1 MNKHLSILLL
11 ALCLAAGTACAGDA
25 VVSFKPDTVRVL
37 RNPLCG
43 WVMYVG
49 RGWDADFWQKEGYDA
64 MSVGDSTVRVSD
76 YANTCYIRTSWSSME
91 PEEGKYFWLDPSS
104 KLNRLLKSATDRG
117 MKLAFR
123 IVVDSRDQGQNTPLY
138 VKEAGAKGFQDPGNP
153 KNWSPYPDDPVFQE
167 KYAKFLKALATEFN
181 DPDKVDFIDAFGLGK
196 WGEAHGLVY
205 GDYGKK
211 ELEGV
216 SPVALGDGPKW
227 TSSNPPESMFSVYST
242 SPVGIL
248 GAMVRT
254 TDVEAILGIDCNVT
268 DFYAARPYPVHL
280 YYNPYMENKTVTYTV
295 SGEGPVDLFD
305 IISRKYLAENASG
318 TAKVTLPADNA
329 AVIVEVPAG
338 TDIVKSGDRLVD
350 KSDNNKII
358 SYR

>member
-1 MNKHLSILLL
+1 MKKILRQ
-11 ALCLAAGTACAGDA
+11 A
-25 VVSFKPDTVRVL
+25 PDFYTFR
-37 RNPLCG
+37 P
-43 WVMYVG
+43 
-49 RGWDADFWQKEGYDA
+49 
-64 MSVGDSTVRVSD
+64 
-76 YANTCYIRTSWSSME
+76 TS
-91 PEEGKYFWLDPSS
+91 
-104 KLNRLLKSATDRG
+104 
-117 MKLAFR
+117 R
-123 IVVDSRDQGQNTPLY
+123 IVDMSFARLSVPIS
-138 VKEAGAKGFQDPGNP
+138 
-153 KNWSPYPDDPVFQE
+153 
-167 KYAKFLKALATEFN
+167 
-181 DPDKVDFIDAFGLGK
+181 
-196 WGEAHGLVY
+196 
-205 GDYGKK
+205 
-211 ELEGV
+211 V
-216 SPVALGDGPKW
+216 SGRR
-227 TSSNPPESMFSVYST
+227 SMPESMFSVYST

-280 YYNPYMENKTVTYTV
+280 YYNPYKENKTVTYTV

>member
-1 MNKHLSILLL
+1 MKDLTDNNIAYEGLRKH
-11 ALCLAAGTACAGDA
+11 D
-25 VVSFKPDTVRVL
+25 
-37 RNPLCG
+37 
-43 WVMYVG
+43 
-49 RGWDADFWQKEGYDA
+49 
-64 MSVGDSTVRVSD
+64 
-76 YANTCYIRTSWSSME
+76 
-91 PEEGKYFWLDPSS
+91 
-104 KLNRLLKSATDRG
+104 
-117 MKLAFR
+117 
-123 IVVDSRDQGQNTPLY
+123 
-138 VKEAGAKGFQDPGNP
+138 
-153 KNWSPYPDDPVFQE
+153 
-167 KYAKFLKALATEFN
+167 
-181 DPDKVDFIDAFGLGK
+181 
-196 WGEAHGLVY
+196 
-205 GDYGKK
+205 DYGKK

-305 IISRKYLAENASG
+305 IISRKYFAENASG